1 MPENFAPYD
10 PVELLSSREAVE
22 VFVTNALAS
31 GDAAYVAAALGVAAR
46 VLGHIEPAI
55 NAGLPRESLNGSP
68 NGRSELSLKAALAV
82 LDVLGMQVAVT
93 MRRIDSG
100 SPSPHPAI

>member
-46 VLGHIEPAI
+46 VLDQIEPAI
-55 NAGLPRESLNGSP
+55 SAGLPRESLNGSA
-68 NGRSELSLKAALAV
+68 NGQSDLSLKAALAV
-82 LDVLGMQVAVT
+82 LDALGMQVAVT